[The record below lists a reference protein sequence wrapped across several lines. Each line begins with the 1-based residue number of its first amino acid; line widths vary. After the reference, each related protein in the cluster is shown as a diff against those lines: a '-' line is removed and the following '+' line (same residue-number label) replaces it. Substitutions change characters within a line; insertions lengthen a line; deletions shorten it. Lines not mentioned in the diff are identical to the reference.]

1 MSGNHKRNR
10 SQLGS
15 PLQAL
20 HKKKKPRPMT
30 APQKAQEYA
39 EHCLTIPKDW
49 RFTIARALALQC
61 SINTFKDAYNKESYN
76 LPDNAVRPPPS
87 LTPSIP
93 SRPCPSLP
101 PYYSRNPLTPEPPGT
116 QSPNETQHAALRR
129 DLLRRAREVEQALQN
144 TFHDPD
150 TRVDLL
156 PAGHP
161 LNVLLTRYQT
171 DLAVWTADWE
181 AHVLPLHRHREAK
194 QSWRERRS
202 DRDDEED
209 DDEPD
214 VQYQAD
220 DEADGDVRGQRRA
233 ASGKKVRAS
242 WYANRKQQNRDRGNL
257 LTKENP
263 GPVREWEKPN
273 FARDATPPGVT
284 PRSDWA
290 IPDHVKTHADLDVYM
305 NQMGLKKT
313 KVAQSLLM

>member
-1 MSGNHKRNR
+1 MSGNHKRNP

-20 HKKKKPRPMT
+20 HKKKSRPMT
-30 APQKAQEYA
+30 AAQKAQAYA

-49 RFTIARALALQC
+49 QFTIARALALQC
-61 SINTFKDAYNKESYN
+61 AINTFKDKYNKEGYN
-76 LPDNAVRPPPS
+76 LPDNA
-87 LTPSIP
+87 
-93 SRPCPSLP
+93 
-101 PYYSRNPLTPEPPGT
+101 
-116 QSPNETQHAALRR
+116 SPNETQHAALRR

-156 PAGHP
+156 PSGHP
-161 LNVLLTRYQT
+161 VNVLLTRYQT

-181 AHVLPLHRHREAK
+181 AHVLPIHRHREAK

-202 DRDDEED
+202 DREEEED
-209 DDEPD
+209 DDESD
-214 VQYQAD
+214 GQYQAD
-220 DEADGDVRGQRRA
+220 DEGDGDVRGQRRA

-242 WYANRKQQNRDRGNL
+242 WYANHKEQNRVRNIL

-263 GPVREWEKPN
+263 GPVREWETPD
-273 FARDATPPGVT
+273 FARDSAPPGVN

-305 NQMGLKKT
+305 GQMGLKKT

>member
-1 MSGNHKRNR
+1 MSGNHKRNL

-20 HKKKKPRPMT
+20 HKKKPRPMT
-30 APQKAQEYA
+30 AAQKAQGCE

-49 RFTIARALALQC
+49 NFTIAKALALQC
-61 SINTFKDAYNKESYN
+61 AINTFKDAYNKEAYN
-76 LPDNAVRPPPS
+76 LPDNAS
-87 LTPSIP
+87 SEEI
-93 SRPCPSLP
+93 
-101 PYYSRNPLTPEPPGT
+101 
-116 QSPNETQHAALRR
+116 QHAALRR

-144 TFHDPD
+144 TFHDSD

-202 DRDDEED
+202 DREEEED
-209 DDEPD
+209 DDSD
-214 VQYQAD
+214 GQYLAD

-233 ASGKKVRAS
+233 TSGKNVRAS
-242 WYANRKQQNRDRGNL
+242 WYANRKEQNRERNIL
-257 LTKENP
+257 LTHANP
-263 GPVREWEKPN
+263 GPVREWETSDS
-273 FARDATPPGVT
+273 RDATPPGVS

-290 IPDHVKTHADLDVYM
+290 IPNHVKTHADLDVYM